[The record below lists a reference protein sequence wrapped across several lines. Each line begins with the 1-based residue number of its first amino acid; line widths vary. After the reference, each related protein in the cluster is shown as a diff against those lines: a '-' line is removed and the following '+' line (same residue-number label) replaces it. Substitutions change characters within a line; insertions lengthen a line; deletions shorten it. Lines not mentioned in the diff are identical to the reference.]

1 MQNGQPFK
9 PNYPYQLPHLAK
21 QWCERE
27 RGQERERMFLL
38 WLVVTT
44 PRGIIVD
51 AAAGYINMPMTMEV
65 EAVFLLSKNAA
76 ITQLESISRT
86 DLIEL
91 KRIESNRFDRM
102 RNQIFIGA

>member
-1 MQNGQPFK
+1 
-9 PNYPYQLPHLAK
+9 
-21 QWCERE
+21 
-27 RGQERERMFLL
+27 MFLL

-51 AAAGYINMPMTMEV
+51 AAAVVAAAGYINMPMTMEV

-76 ITQLESISRT
+76 ITQLESISRS

-91 KRIESNRFDRM
+91 KRIESNRIDS
-102 RNQIFIGA
+102 IE